1 MDKKT
6 IAIGVPCY
14 NEEKSI
20 PVFIDTFLKNED
32 IKKLEAKYKF
42 IFIFVDDGS
51 TDKTEEILEKTS
63 QERDDFY
70 FISFDHNRGKES
82 GLVAIYDAAISLEVD
97 ALIKMDVDLQ
107 DPPNLIPKFIKDWE
121 RGYIYIYGHSNGRK
135 GQKFIKKFFSSSFY
149 KVYSWVSL
157 EGDMKDGDRDFSLM
171 DKSILPKYAAIKG
184 PYRFDR
190 SIRSHLKIKSKPIK
204 YDFVD
209 RSDGTTRW
217 PFKRLMSYS
226 LNAMR
231 QFGASTTFFTR
242 IITEILFIVGL
253 ALIITYYINK
263 SKEMLLASIIL
274 FCIALLFAV
283 ILILENAFLEKHLL
297 KKYQNYEMY
306 KIGKTNIEGLQ
317 TESKTK

>member
-51 TDKTEEILEKTS
+51 TDKTKEILEKTS

-82 GLVAIYDAAISLEVD
+82 GLVAIYDAAISLKVD

-107 DPPNLIPKFIKDWE
+107 DPPNLIPKFVEDWE

-135 GQKFIKKFFSSSFY
+135 GQKFIKKFFSSGFY

-157 EGDMKDGDRDFSLM
+157 EWGMKDGDRDFSLM
-171 DKSILPKYAAIKG
+171 DKSILPEYAAIKG

-190 SIRSHLKIKSKPIK
+190 SIRSHLKIKSKSIN

-231 QFGASTTFFTR
+231 QFGALTKFFTR

-253 ALIITYYINK
+253 ALIITYCINK

-274 FCIALLFAV
+274 FCIALLFEV
-283 ILILENAFLEKHLL
+283 ILKLEKVYLEKHLF
-297 KKYQNYEMY
+297 KKYRNYEMY
-306 KIGKTNIEGLQ
+306 KIGKTNIEELQ

>member
-1 MDKKT
+1 
-6 IAIGVPCY
+6 
-14 NEEKSI
+14 
-20 PVFIDTFLKNED
+20 
-32 IKKLEAKYKF
+32 
-42 IFIFVDDGS
+42 
-51 TDKTEEILEKTS
+51 
-63 QERDDFY
+63 
-70 FISFDHNRGKES
+70 
-82 GLVAIYDAAISLEVD
+82 
-97 ALIKMDVDLQ
+97 MDVDLQ
-107 DPPNLIPKFIKDWE
+107 DPPNLIPKFVKDWE

-135 GQKFIKKFFSSSFY
+135 GQKFIKRFFSSSFY

-231 QFGASTTFFTR
+231 QFGALTTFFTR

-306 KIGKTNIEGLQ
+306 KIGKTNIEELQ